1 MLSCGDQEGIFVAL
15 TVSAQ
20 FLVAGTDCGFVKIW
34 DLSRRYIHEH
44 VHSTLYMYVNTAC
57 NAHIDVFSLSLYL
70 CEEKQGFMTDGA
82 CLKKGRM
89 VYKSCLYRSTV
100 QAVM

>member
-34 DLSRRYIHEH
+34 DLSRRYMYI
-44 VHSTLYMYVNTAC
+44 LCMYMYVNTAC
-57 NAHIDVFSLSLYL
+57 NAHFDVFSLSLYIL
-70 CEEKQGFMTDGA
+70 VK
-82 CLKKGRM
+82 
-89 VYKSCLYRSTV
+89 RSKV
-100 QAVM
+100 S